1 MDKHKRTAHRWPLL
15 AMITAGVFLA
25 AGSFWLVQVMNRPD
39 VDFNPDDVGDEP
51 DYIIEKFSFV
61 RMTPDGKPRYLFH
74 GERLTHR
81 PQSDV
86 SIVERP
92 ILKNLTPG
100 APPMTARA
108 NSARIRHQDNEVD
121 LLGKVDISRPAS
133 PTTRAMQMQT
143 EALTV
148 LPDEDRMK
156 TDRQVKMTM
165 GSATITGMG
174 MQANDATR
182 QITMGRGRMV
192 YPPPAAR

>member
-39 VDFNPDDVGDEP
+39 VSFNPDAGDEP

-81 PQSDV
+81 PHSDV

-121 LLGKVDISRPAS
+121 LLGNVDISRPAS
-133 PTTRAMQMQT
+133 ATTRAMQMQT

-156 TDRQVKMTM
+156 TDQQVKMTM